1 MLGERFQL
9 TSSLDNKG
17 RLALPARLRTQLQ
30 EAGID
35 ELVLTCV
42 DGGVRAFTP
51 EDFATRIEGP
61 YADADPFDP
70 DAQAYFYTVLADAE
84 SCRIDGQGR
93 IRVPTRLR
101 EQAGLIKEVKVL
113 SMLRWVELWNPSNF
127 AAVQAKARED
137 YRRRREERKQAQQGG

>member
-1 MLGERFQL
+1 M
-9 TSSLDNKG
+9 
-17 RLALPARLRTQLQ
+17 
-30 EAGID
+30 
-35 ELVLTCV
+35 
-42 DGGVRAFTP
+42 
-51 EDFATRIEGP
+51 
-61 YADADPFDP
+61 
-70 DAQAYFYTVLADAE
+70 LADAE